1 MKPTRSTI
9 GRLIFAAWLAASVA
23 SCSGPTTP
31 AEAAGTM
38 GADTVARRAPD
49 TAAAP
54 EAAPILTMRNVQ
66 FRFTKDLAVGIDRI
80 QAAMRPV
87 APADVVSFDDPASF
101 ELDVSGASVRLTLA
115 QVQVLMNERIFAYP
129 NANVRNLTLEA
140 NGKSLVIHGTLTK
153 GATIPFTMEGEP
165 SVREGRWLAVDAK
178 EVKIGPVGVTGLLA
192 ALHIS
197 LSAMINVP
205 ANGQLRVQGNTILI
219 DVLSVLPPPRIKAT
233 IASLDCCAMGMGLQL
248 GSAAAASDSALR
260 AIVPSAMAS
269 PNFLAIRHGR
279 IRFGKLTMVDSDL
292 DLVDADARDPFD
304 FYLRDYQC
312 QLAAGVAHATLQFGW
327 RVRMPDFDKLSS
339 EQCPEE
345 MSR

>member
-9 GRLIFAAWLAASVA
+9 GSLLLAASMAGAVA
-23 SCSGPTTP
+23 SCSSPTTP
-31 AEAAGTM
+31 AEAAGTV
-38 GADTVARRAPD
+38 GDTVARRAPG
-49 TAAAP
+49 TVVAP
-54 EAAPILTMRNVQ
+54 DVEPVLLMRNVQ
-66 FRFTKDLAVGIDRI
+66 FRFTNDLAVGIDRI
-80 QAAMRPV
+80 QAQMRPV
-87 APADVVSFDDPASF
+87 PPTDVVSFDDPASF

-115 QVQVLMNERIFAYP
+115 QAQTLMNERVFAFP
-129 NANVRNLTLEA
+129 NANVKNLTLEA
-140 NGKSLVIHGTLTK
+140 NAKNLVIHGTLSK
-153 GATIPFTMEGEP
+153 GAVIPFTMEGSL
-165 SVREGRWLAVDAK
+165 SVREGRWLAVDTK

-197 LSAMINVP
+197 LSSMINVP

-233 IASLDCCAMGMGLQL
+233 IASLDCCAMGVGLQL
-248 GSAAAASDSALR
+248 GLARAASDSAFR
-260 AIVPSAMAS
+260 AIAPSAMAS
-269 PNFLAIRHGR
+269 ANFLAIRHGR

-292 DLVDADARDPFD
+292 DLVDADSRDPFD
-304 FYLRDYQC
+304 FYLHEYQC